1 MEKELKYYYVAD
13 AGTATYA
20 KLDAL
25 AWKRLHAWTAA
36 RAFTR
41 KVGGTRW
48 NGLRMVWAGGIRS
61 VVFENEPPR
70 DPEAWVIMDS
80 PLLRT
85 YRPRVSNAK
94 GKALYEEMTRLP
106 RVGVNEVNA
115 IIGFTDYFA
124 GLRVDVEANVRR
136 DHTPAVHGFGV
147 GAWLVD
153 THRCRIPAD
162 VRRVTE
168 EEFNQLTGRNDRL
181 ASKRKKK

>member
-1 MEKELKYYYVAD
+1 MEKEPKYYYVAD

-25 AWKRLHAWTAA
+25 AWRRLHAWNAA

-48 NGLRMVWAGGIRS
+48 SGLRMVWAGGVS
-61 VVFENEPPR
+61 TVVFENEPPR
-70 DPEAWVIMDS
+70 DPDAWVMVNS

-136 DHTPAVHGFGV
+136 DDTPAVHGFGV

-153 THRCRIPAD
+153 MNRVRIPAD

-168 EEFNQLTGRNDRL
+168 DEFNRLTGRNDRL

>member
-1 MEKELKYYYVAD
+1 MEKELKYYYIAEP
-13 AGTATYA
+13 GTVTYA
-20 KLDAL
+20 RLDAL
-25 AWKRLHAWTAA
+25 ARRRLHAWTAA

-48 NGLRMVWAGGIRS
+48 NGLRMVWAGGVS
-61 VVFENEPPR
+61 TVVFEGEPPR
-70 DPEAWVIMDS
+70 DPEAWVMVNS

-94 GKALYEEMTRLP
+94 GEALYEEMTRLP

-153 THRCRIPAD
+153 TNRCRIPAD

-168 EEFNQLTGRNDRL
+168 DEFNQLTGRNDRE
-181 ASKRKKK
+181 SKRKKK